1 LSGLIKTQDGS
12 YTLEHS
18 DLDATYHSTHGALT
32 ESQVVFIKYGFEHL
46 CNIGL
51 KDIKILEIG
60 FGSGLNALL
69 TLLSSIEANI
79 NVDYTGIE
87 YYPVGMDTVELLGY
101 PDLLGTSS
109 DVKEAFLAMHRD
121 REVLIVTK
129 SSKFNG
135 RILVEDFFSMVLPSD
150 HYDLIYFD
158 AFGPGVQPELWNEQM
173 SQNMY
178 ATLRSGGVLTTYCV
192 QGAWRRH
199 LKTQGF
205 DVIKLPGPPG
215 KREVMRAVK

>member
-46 CNIGL
+46 FNIGL
-51 KDIKILEIG
+51 KDIKVLEIG

-87 YYPVGMDTVELLGY
+87 YYPVDMDTVELLGY

-109 DVKEAFLAMHRD
+109 EVKEAFFTMHRD
-121 REVLIVTK
+121 REVLFVTK
-129 SSKFNG
+129 SSKFIG
-135 RILVEDFFSMVLPSD
+135 RILIEDFSSMVLPSD

-199 LKTQGF
+199 LKAQGF
-205 DVIKLPGPPG
+205 DVTKLPGPPG